1 MQCKFPE
8 DMKLAGKSIDEIEE
22 LPIHLQLKCLR
33 LHAVHTIVEAAQKA
47 VVSRWTLMN
56 YEKGRTTRVK
66 RRIVELIMSV
76 YATSEPEVEY

>member
-1 MQCKFPE
+1 M
-8 DMKLAGKSIDEIEE
+8 
-22 LPIHLQLKCLR
+22 QLKCLR
-33 LHAVHTIVEAAQKA
+33 LHAAHTIVEAAQKA

-76 YATSEPEVEY
+76 YATSESEVEY